1 MSDLEQLIRQI
12 VRDELAKATPAAN
25 DQAEYLTVAAY
36 AARLSVSERTVRDA
50 IRDGRLE
57 HVRIGRSVRIPAGA
71 QIQPRIE
78 AATARARLALL
89 GRR

>member
-1 MSDLEQLIRQI
+1 MDLEQRIREI
-12 VRDELAKATPAAN
+12 VREELAKAKPAN
-25 DQAEYLTVAAY
+25 DDGDHLTVATY
-36 AARLSVSERTVRDA
+36 AARLAVSERTVRDA

-57 HVRIGRSVRIPAGA
+57 HVRIGRAVRIPAA
-71 QIQPRIE
+71 AKISPRVE